1 MEWKIYGFNMKK
13 IIAFLLLMA
22 LVINGYTQQKTR
34 DKQNYIS
41 NKLPE
46 AQSSQTLQGYYQ
58 SLYEQQ
64 QQQFQ
69 QGVVPGFDIDKTALL
84 ERLKELIPLEGPID
98 AETYIVGPGD
108 LLSINVW
115 STLPFTN
122 SALVTPEGAIII
134 PTVGVVDV
142 AGITLAEVKEAVANA
157 VRKIYI
163 KGEITTSLIA
173 PRIFS
178 VTISGLVT
186 NPGSYFASAVQR
198 VDQVIYQANLQTAM
212 VTSKLSMLAEE
223 QQNLAQRDEVL
234 KYYRDDEL
242 YQQPLHFSLRNI
254 KLIRKTGDTL
264 AVDLV
269 RYYATGNTRF
279 DPLLLDGDRVIVPNM
294 NLAGNSLMISGA
306 VRLEGTYEF
315 FPGDS
320 ISSIFEITQGPTGY
334 ADLEH
339 VDLYRTDAKT
349 GHIQHQ
355 VIDFKKIVSRESPDI
370 ALLAMDR
377 IIVREKFPREYPSS
391 VRIRGEILKPGL
403 YPIMRDQ
410 TRLSE
415 IVTLAGGFTSY
426 ASLANAKVFR
436 STEPLDKLELNP
448 DYVRLFEMR
457 LSDMNA
463 TDREYFNYE
472 ALLKRNILSINFPKL
487 FDHGDS
493 TQNVVLKDGDV
504 IFIPSNQ
511 KTIFVLGQV
520 PYPGQQQ
527 FIAGRDYKYYIK
539 QAGGAT
545 IKAWESR
552 VRVIKAGSKDWV
564 RPSGIKL
571 EPGDTIWVPRI
582 RENRFEMTFYWIAR
596 VIEVGG
602 SVATIWLLLTK
613 LK

>member
-1 MEWKIYGFNMKK
+1 MKK

-493 TQNVVLKDGDV
+493 TQDVFLKDGDV

-511 KTIFVLGQV
+511 KTILVLGQV

>member
-1 MEWKIYGFNMKK
+1 MKK
-13 IIAFLLLMA
+13 FIAFLLLMA
-22 LVINGYTQQKTR
+22 LASNSYPQQKTR
-34 DKQNYIS
+34 DNQNFIS

-46 AQSSQTLQGYYQ
+46 AQSSQTMQSYYQ
-58 SLYEQQ
+58 SLYQQQ

-98 AETYIVGPGD
+98 AEAYIVGPGD

-115 STLPFTN
+115 SALPFMN
-122 SALVTPEGAIII
+122 SALVTPEGTIII
-134 PTVGVVDV
+134 PTVGIVDV
-142 AGITLAEVKEAVANA
+142 AGKTLAEVKEAVTNA

-178 VTISGLVT
+178 VTISGLVS

-212 VTSKLSMLAEE
+212 LTSKLSMLEEE
-223 QQNLAQRDEVL
+223 QKALAQRDEVL

-242 YQQPLHFSLRNI
+242 YRQPLQFSLRNI

-294 NLAGNSLMISGA
+294 NLQGNSLTISGA
-306 VRLEGTYEF
+306 VRLQGTYEF

-320 ISSIFEITQGPTGY
+320 ISSIFEIAQGPTNF

-339 VDLYRTDAKT
+339 IDLYRIDATT
-349 GHIQHQ
+349 GQIWHQ
-355 VIDFKKIVSRESPDI
+355 VIDYTQITNRQLPDV
-370 ALLAMDR
+370 ALQPMDR
-377 IIVREKFPREYPSS
+377 IIVREQFPHEYPSS
-391 VRIRGEILKPGL
+391 VRIRGEVLQPGM
-403 YPIMRDQ
+403 YPITREK
-410 TRLSE
+410 TRLTE

-426 ASLANAKVFR
+426 ASLAHAKVFR

-448 DYVRLFEMR
+448 DYARLSEMR

-463 TDREYFNYE
+463 TDREYFNFE

-493 TQNVVLKDGDV
+493 TQDVILKDGDV

-511 KTIFVLGQV
+511 KTIIVLGQV

-527 FIAGRDYKYYIK
+527 FISGKDYKYYIK
-539 QAGGAT
+539 QAGGET
-545 IKAWESR
+545 LKAWESR
-552 VRVIKAGSKDWV
+552 VRVIKAGSKEWV
-564 RPSGIKL
+564 RPTGIKL
-571 EPGDTIWVPRI
+571 EPGDAIWVPRI
-582 RENRFEMTFYWIAR
+582 RENRFEMTFFWIAR
-596 VIEVGG
+596 VLELGG
-602 SVATIWLLLTK
+602 S
-613 LK
+613 